1 MDNDQKQEEVQ
12 TNNDFNKQKRRD
24 YDSLF
29 AKMLKISDK
38 EVEDNAES
46 RKN

>member
-1 MDNDQKQEEVQ
+1 MDDTPQEEVN
-12 TNNDFNKQKRRD
+12 TEDASKQKRRD
-24 YDSLF
+24 YDSQF

-38 EVEDNAES
+38 GEEDYAES

>member
-1 MDNDQKQEEVQ
+1 MDDTPQEEVK
-12 TNNDFNKQKRRD
+12 TEDVSKQKRRD

-38 EVEDNAES
+38 GEEDNAES